1 MTTSLRSAPDYAHF
15 RPDDDATEVVRPDGK
30 RPWLVEP
37 TASGAFPDL
46 DAMGIQFEAL
56 AQTLAGPQAVVF
68 GDESI
73 RARLGAEGYRVSPAP
88 PGYYLDERDDGIWVH
103 PDHSITRHS
112 RE

>member
-1 MTTSLRSAPDYAHF
+1 MTTSVRTATYDQSFQSDG
-15 RPDDDATEVVRPDGK
+15 DATEVVRPDGR
-30 RPWLVEP
+30 RPWLVEH

-46 DAMGIQFEAL
+46 DAMGIQCEVL
-56 AQTLAGPQAVVF
+56 AQTLAGPQAVVL
-68 GDESI
+68 GDEGI
-73 RARLGAEGYRVSPAP
+73 RARLEAEGYQVSPAP